1 METWSD
7 SWPRVGYGNL
17 KTEEF
22 CADFQLGDSVSTA
35 PFPRFFI
42 FVPEHLWS
50 SFQPVSRT
58 TRFIHIPG
66 THTCFFAESKLKGF
80 FPFLLLSPSP
90 NLSLFINCTTWHG
103 STVTNVQAEGL
114 IISYSFWC
122 WFCKQTDQKCI
133 ADVWFKY
140 YMGEAEGTRSTFLLC
155 PSQHF

>member
-22 CADFQLGDSVSTA
+22 CEDFPVRWLSVHGAFSSLFYFCSWTSLEF
-35 PFPRFFI
+35 FPACVTHHTLYSHSRY
-42 FVPEHLWS
+42 PHL
-50 SFQPVSRT
+50 
-58 TRFIHIPG
+58 
-66 THTCFFAESKLKGF
+66 FFAESKLKGF

-133 ADVWFKY
+133 ADVWFKC
-140 YMGEAEGTRSTFLLC
+140 YMGKAEGTQSTFLLC